1 MSDDQTEYAP
11 PLLLTM
17 RQAADLCQVGLD
29 RMREWTNEPGFPVIR
44 TSRQV
49 RIPAKDLEKWLTE
62 RARGEVAA

>member
-1 MSDDQTEYAP
+1 MSDDQIEYQVP

-49 RIPAKDLEKWLTE
+49 RIPAKPLEAWLAK
-62 RARGEVAA
+62 RAQEQAA